1 LDLDLESAP
10 SDISGRLNKQNFNA
24 MFLYQ
29 VTVTV
34 INQLLEKIREDLPG
48 LEGTDETEL
57 IRKHFE
63 STIGHVQLKK
73 ESPDEDSPSYE
84 EIKI

>member
-1 LDLDLESAP
+1 MGRHCDLFFPFS
-10 SDISGRLNKQNFNA
+10 K
-24 MFLYQ
+24 YQ
-29 VTVTV
+29 VTVTLV
-34 INQLLEKIREDLPG
+34 NQLLEKIREDLPG

-63 STIGHVQLKK
+63 NTVAHLLIKK

>member
-1 LDLDLESAP
+1 MLLILSLTFGP
-10 SDISGRLNKQNFNA
+10 VLLQI
-24 MFLYQ
+24 Q

-34 INQLLEKIREDLPG
+34 VNQLLEKIREDLPG
-48 LEGTDETEL
+48 LEGTEETEL

-63 STIGHVQLKK
+63 STINHVQLKK
-73 ESPDEDSPSYE
+73 ESPDEDSPSYG

>member
-1 LDLDLESAP
+1 MWLCSVC
-10 SDISGRLNKQNFNA
+10 N
-24 MFLYQ
+24 Q

-63 STIGHVQLKK
+63 STISHVQLKK

-84 EIKI
+84 EIRI

>member
-1 LDLDLESAP
+1 MPCLLTFGDVL
-10 SDISGRLNKQNFNA
+10 
-24 MFLYQ
+24 FLHQ

-48 LEGTDETEL
+48 LEGTDETAL

>member
-1 LDLDLESAP
+1 MRKRQGTILIRIWSF
-10 SDISGRLNKQNFNA
+10 RYFFN
-24 MFLYQ
+24 Q

-63 STIGHVQLKK
+63 STVGHVQLKK

-84 EIKI
+84 EIRI

>member
-1 LDLDLESAP
+1 
-10 SDISGRLNKQNFNA
+10 
-24 MFLYQ
+24 M
-29 VTVTV
+29 

-48 LEGTDETEL
+48 VEGTDETEL

>member
-1 LDLDLESAP
+1 
-10 SDISGRLNKQNFNA
+10 
-24 MFLYQ
+24 M
-29 VTVTV
+29 

-57 IRKHFE
+57 IRKQFE
-63 STIGHVQLKK
+63 STVAHVQIKK
-73 ESPDEDSPSYE
+73 ESQDEDSPSYE

>member
-1 LDLDLESAP
+1 MGLFSSLKVSYSIL
-10 SDISGRLNKQNFNA
+10 
-24 MFLYQ
+24 FLIQ

-34 INQLLEKIREDLPG
+34 INQLLEKIREDLPS

-63 STIGHVQLKK
+63 NTIAHIQLKK
-73 ESPDEDSPSYE
+73 ESPAAEGSPSYE
-84 EIKI
+84 EIRI